1 MFLHKHALM
10 LIELLHW
17 PRGCGG
23 IFLQQRGVTMG
34 IQKDVL
40 CSVSLEG
47 SFKCWSLLQL
57 PFTSPTFMAHSFSE
71 QYLSIVS
78 ITLQGSPRT
87 AFCNTKF
94 KILRSLLWFMMKL
107 VIFSLIISC
116 QIRAAVPFFL
126 MSTTK
131 SNEMKSRTKTMNKR
145 TEELSSIWKER
156 GGKKK
161 SPELRWSVR
170 ELQFLVNVN
179 PNHTQP
185 TMLNSST
192 HSVIMILYWVAG
204 NHSLSLGNGWCSVAL
219 PLEADFTCSQQ
230 VALFNALVP
239 SPTQLLSPGSKHAT
253 AWEASLHW
261 ICSNWFLKDLKS

>member
-1 MFLHKHALM
+1 MPDQGSSA
-10 LIELLHW
+10 
-17 PRGCGG
+17 
-23 IFLQQRGVTMG
+23 IFPDEYHEEQRNEKQNEDNE
-34 IQKDVL
+34 QKDWRAL
-40 CSVSLEG
+40 QHLE
-47 SFKCWSLLQL
+47 
-57 PFTSPTFMAHSFSE
+57 
-71 QYLSIVS
+71 
-78 ITLQGSPRT
+78 R
-87 AFCNTKF
+87 
-94 KILRSLLWFMMKL
+94 
-107 VIFSLIISC
+107 
-116 QIRAAVPFFL
+116 
-126 MSTTK
+126 
-131 SNEMKSRTKTMNKR
+131 KR
-145 TEELSSIWKER
+145 R
-156 GGKKK
+156 KKK